1 MLFLGGRQSA
11 GALTASS
18 WQFLLSAHRALRRPT
33 DGEMRKWDIVHVGLG
48 HGTTGRCSSG
58 AALRCPGSHAT
69 NEVTTRRL
77 PSRQDHSMKHF
88 IQSAGPAVAP
98 ADAAGSQ
105 GFFLASILLDV
116 LETLRVRGI
125 SADAIGQA
133 LGLDLD
139 SLLADPNGWVPI
151 RVLETVLRQAL
162 LLFPDPLMGLHA
174 SQSESDAAFGV
185 LGYLNQTCA
194 TLQEVFTAKT
204 RYERL
209 VSDMGR
215 TTLRQEPGVVLCCW
229 DCNACDPVFVRHAT
243 EFLLGQWMRHIHSVR
258 EQKEGLLLRVHF
270 RHSAPDDAQLLKEYE
285 SIFGCP
291 VHFNQPESALV
302 VPAPVMT
309 LRLRNPN
316 PSLQQTLERHA
327 HLLLSER
334 DSAPS
339 LISQIRSRL
348 RVLLMEGNSSR
359 DHLAEELGISS
370 RHLHRQLQKAGS
382 SYRELVDDIRIELAK
397 TLLQDS
403 SLTVDAIARRLNF
416 KEGPSFSRWFRE
428 MTKQTPGEYRRQL
441 SLVSDDGNIA

>member
-1 MLFLGGRQSA
+1 MTHL
-11 GALTASS
+11 
-18 WQFLLSAHRALRRPT
+18 
-33 DGEMRKWDIVHVGLG
+33 
-48 HGTTGRCSSG
+48 
-58 AALRCPGSHAT
+58 
-69 NEVTTRRL
+69 
-77 PSRQDHSMKHF
+77 
-88 IQSAGPAVAP
+88 IQSTGTA
-98 ADAAGSQ
+98 ADGAESE

-125 SADAIGQA
+125 NAEALGGA
-133 LGLDLD
+133 LGLDLNK
-139 SLLADPNGWVPI
+139 LLADPNGWVPV
-151 RVLETVLRQAL
+151 RLLETILRQAL
-162 LLFPDPLMGLHA
+162 VLLPDPLMGLHA

-209 VSDMGR
+209 VSDMGT
-215 TTLRQEPGVVLCCW
+215 TTLRHEPGVVFCCW
-229 DCNACDPVFVRHAT
+229 DCNARDPLFVRHAT
-243 EFLLGQWMRHIHSVR
+243 EFLLGQWMRHIHSIR

-270 RHSAPDDAQLLKEYE
+270 RHAAPEDPQLLKEYE
-285 SIFGCP
+285 SIFACP
-291 VHFNQPESALV
+291 VHFNQAESALV

-316 PSLQQTLERHA
+316 PGLQQTLERHA

-334 DSAPS
+334 NTAPS

-348 RVLLMEGNSSR
+348 RVLLMEGVISR
-359 DHLAEELGISS
+359 DHLAEEFGISS

-397 TLLQDS
+397 TLLQDN
-403 SLTVDAIARRLNF
+403 SLTVDAISRRLNF

-441 SLVSDDGNIA
+441 QTANDDDHRQTGSPV

>member
-1 MLFLGGRQSA
+1 MKPLTQSTIA
-11 GALTASS
+11 
-18 WQFLLSAHRALRRPT
+18 
-33 DGEMRKWDIVHVGLG
+33 I
-48 HGTTGRCSSG
+48 SG
-58 AALRCPGSHAT
+58 AADKA
-69 NEVTTRRL
+69 E
-77 PSRQDHSMKHF
+77 
-88 IQSAGPAVAP
+88 
-98 ADAAGSQ
+98 SQ

-116 LETLRVRGI
+116 LETLRARGI
-125 SADAIGQA
+125 SADALGRA
-133 LGLDLD
+133 LDLDLD

-151 RVLETVLRQAL
+151 PVLENVLQQAL
-162 LLFPDPLMGLHA
+162 TLFPDPLMGLHA

-194 TLQEVFTAKT
+194 TLQEVFTAKM

-215 TTLRQEPGVVLCCW
+215 TTLRQEPGVVFCCW
-229 DCNACDPVFVRHAT
+229 DCNALDPVFVRHAT
-243 EFLLGQWMRHIHSVR
+243 EFLLGQWLRHIHSIR

-270 RHSAPDDAQLLKEYE
+270 HHAAPEDPQLLNEYE
-285 SIFGCP
+285 STFSCP
-291 VHFNQPESALV
+291 VYFSQPESALV

-316 PSLQQTLERHA
+316 PGLQETLERHA

-334 DSAPS
+334 DMAPS

-348 RVLLMEGNSSR
+348 RVLLMEGSISR

-397 TLLQDS
+397 TLLQDD
-403 SLTVDAIARRLNF
+403 SLTVDAISRRLNF

-428 MTKQTPGEYRRQL
+428 MTKQTPGEYRRKLQT
-441 SLVSDDGNIA
+441 SSRANS